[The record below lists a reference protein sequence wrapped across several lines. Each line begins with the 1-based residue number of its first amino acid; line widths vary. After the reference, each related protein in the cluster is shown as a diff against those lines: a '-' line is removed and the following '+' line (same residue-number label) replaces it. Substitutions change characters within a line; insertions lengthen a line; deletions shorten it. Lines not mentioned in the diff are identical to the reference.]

1 MCGVFHGYAA
11 SVVTSWL
18 DRVLLRAPFEG
29 GSARRYADQER
40 RAFGDFD
47 ERVLGGWTALRGAKV
62 LLDLGFGPGA
72 FAHKARARYPHLS
85 VIAVDPSRE
94 FARRHVGLHVIRASG
109 EALPLRDG
117 ACDAAICL
125 SSLRHVRD
133 RAATLR
139 ELRRVV
145 AGSMLVIELDPAAD
159 ARRIATHAAG
169 ITSPVL
175 RRAFGPLVVKTAPHR
190 STIETLAVAAGW
202 RVHARRDDEVQ
213 PVYIV
218 ELV

>member
-1 MCGVFHGYAA
+1 MAA
-11 SVVTSWL
+11 LGWL

-29 GSARRYADQER
+29 GGARRYADEER
-40 RAFGDFD
+40 PAFGDFD
-47 ERVLGGWTALRGAKV
+47 DRVIDGWAALHGAKY

-72 FAHKARARYPHLS
+72 FAHRARARFPHLQ
-85 VIAVDPSRE
+85 VFAVDPSRDY
-94 FARRHVGLHVIRASG
+94 ARRHVGLHVIRASG
-109 EALPLRDG
+109 EELPLRDG

-145 AGSMLVIELDPAAD
+145 AGSLLVIELDPAAD
-159 ARRIATHAAG
+159 ERRIATHAAG
-169 ITSPVL
+169 ITSPIY
-175 RRAFGPLVVKTAPHR
+175 RAAFGPLVVKTAPHR
-190 STIETLAVAAGW
+190 STIETLAVEAGW
-202 RVHARRDDEVQ
+202 RVQSRRDDEVQ